1 MEQWW
6 YMKDVAV
13 IMGGPSSEHEV
24 SLQSGAKVVEALA
37 LFDASVRP
45 IVVTREGAWTVDGR
59 AVGPENAL
67 NGVSAALLATHGEWG
82 EDGRLQML
90 LERFRVPY
98 SGSGVD
104 ASAVSFDK
112 ALSRDVFS
120 SHGLVVPRG
129 MNIGRKNRLSGA
141 DKKNIIETVPGDSWV
156 VKPARAGSSV
166 GVTIVAS
173 VEQIPDA
180 LNTAWKFCDN
190 ALIEERVKGT
200 EVTCGILEQFPSR
213 APIALPLTQIIP
225 SASHDFFDYTAK
237 YSGDTSE
244 VTPAPLDETI
254 SELIKTVALTAHR
267 AVGARH
273 YSRTD
278 MIIKDGMPYVLELNT
293 LPGLTEQS
301 LLPKQAS
308 AWGMPFPKLIEHIL
322 ELVMD
327 DAKIK
332 S

>member
-1 MEQWW
+1 ME
-6 YMKDVAV
+6 DIAV
-13 IMGGPSSEHEV
+13 IMGGPSSEHEI

-37 LFDASVRP
+37 FFNLNVRP

-82 EDGRLQML
+82 EDGRLQAV
-90 LERFRVPY
+90 LERFHVPY

-112 ALSRDVFS
+112 TLSRDVFS

-129 MNIGRKNRLSGA
+129 MNINRKNRLSRA
-141 DKKNIIETVPGDSWV
+141 DRKNIIETVPGDSWV

-166 GVTIVAS
+166 GVTIATS
-173 VEQIPDA
+173 AEQIPDA

-190 ALIEERVKGT
+190 ALVEERVRGI
-200 EVTCGILEQFPSR
+200 EVTCGVLEQFPSR
-213 APIALPLTQIIP
+213 APVALPLTQIIP
-225 SASHDFFDYTAK
+225 TSAHDFFDYTAK
-237 YSGDTSE
+237 YSGETSE
-244 VTPAPLDETI
+244 ITPAPLDETL
-254 SELIKTVALTAHR
+254 SELVKTVALTAHR

-273 YSRTD
+273 YSRID
-278 MIIKDGMPYVLELNT
+278 MILKDGMPYVLELNT

-301 LLPKQAS
+301 LLPKQAN

-327 DAKIK
+327 DAKTK